1 MFIQPF
7 DLYLKTVTLYQL
19 HRASSLVYSGS
30 QINTGSLFHTL
41 AFSPNAH
48 TGLFV
53 QLAVD
58 LFSRP
63 LNYSAFCHSPLNI
76 EIGDEKEKQCEH
88 SQCTEIQG
96 CKHSHEEGMSK
107 SEIEGNCQMRPVS
120 YVGKMRS
127 MPVSFPIYPVSNS
140 L

>member
-1 MFIQPF
+1 M
-7 DLYLKTVTLYQL
+7 
-19 HRASSLVYSGS
+19 
-30 QINTGSLFHTL
+30 HTQG
-41 AFSPNAH
+41 

-58 LFSRP
+58 LFSR
-63 LNYSAFCHSPLNI
+63 LLHYSACSFCHSPLNI

-107 SEIEGNCQMRPVS
+107 SEIEGNGQMRPVS

-127 MPVSFPIYPVSNS
+127 MPVSFPTYPVSNS